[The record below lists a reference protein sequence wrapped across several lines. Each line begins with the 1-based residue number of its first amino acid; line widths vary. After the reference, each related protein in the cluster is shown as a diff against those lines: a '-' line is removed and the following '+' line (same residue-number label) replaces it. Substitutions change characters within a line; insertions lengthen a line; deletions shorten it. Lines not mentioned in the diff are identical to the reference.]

1 VNKSG
6 FKKEEA
12 AFSVINYLS
21 ISMKPA
27 LIATLSLAFTI
38 HPTLASSPEATPSE
52 STSTSAQSTYDSA
65 VKLLHG
71 DKESKDPEKALDLFR
86 KANELGHAEAP
97 SAIGYFYT
105 TGLVVEKNDIVAAE
119 WFQKGSDR
127 GSVMAKFNLGRF
139 YLDGKGG
146 LSGREK
152 GIALMEE
159 AASSGSEDAQAAL
172 AEIYFMGLY
181 DPEAKPDFAK
191 ALPYVQGCADRGS
204 ASALNML
211 GLIYKEGHGVTVDLK
226 KAEDLFRQASLKG
239 DFKAQSNLGE
249 LLDPHGKKRSRRI
262 EATAWLI
269 VASRQGE
276 PLAVYRT
283 NELQA
288 QMDSKEWNKANTLA
302 DEIQSQI
309 QP

>member
-1 VNKSG
+1 VDKSG
-6 FKKEEA
+6 FKIDWALKTA
-12 AFSVINYLS
+12 ILDIS
-21 ISMKPA
+21 ITMKPA

-38 HPTLASSPEATPSE
+38 YPTFASSPEAIPSE
-52 STSTSAQSTYDSA
+52 STSTSAQSTYDLA
-65 VKLLHG
+65 VKLLRG
-71 DKESKDPEKALDLFR
+71 DNESKDPAKAMDLFR

-119 WFQKGSDR
+119 WFQKGSDK
-127 GSVMAKFNLGRF
+127 GSVMAKVNLARF

-146 LSGREK
+146 LTSREK

-159 AASSGSEDAQAAL
+159 AASKGSEDAQAAL

-181 DPEAKPDFAK
+181 DPEAKADFAK
-191 ALPYVQGCADRGS
+191 ALPYVQGCADRGC

-211 GLIYKEGHGVTVDLK
+211 GLIYKEGHGVPVDLK
-226 KAEDLFRQASLKG
+226 KAENLFRQAALKG

-249 LLDPHGKKRSRRI
+249 LLDPHGKKKSRRI
-262 EATAWLI
+262 EAAAWLI

-288 QMDSKEWNKANTLA
+288 HMDSKEWNKATVLA
-302 DEIQSQI
+302 DELQVKI

>member
-1 VNKSG
+1 
-6 FKKEEA
+6 
-12 AFSVINYLS
+12 
-21 ISMKPA
+21 MKPA
-27 LIATLSLAFTI
+27 LIATISLAFFI
-38 HPTLASSPEATPSE
+38 YPTFASSPEAKPSE
-52 STSTSAQSTYDSA
+52 STSTSAQSTYDLA

-71 DKESKDPEKALDLFR
+71 DKAPKDPEQALNLFR

-119 WFQKGSDR
+119 WFQKGSLR
-127 GSVMAKFNLGRF
+127 GSVIAKFNLGRF
-139 YLDGKGG
+139 YLDSKGG

-181 DPEAKPDFAK
+181 DPETKPNFAK
-191 ALPYVQGCADRGS
+191 ALPYVQDCAQRGS

-211 GLIYKEGHGVTVDLK
+211 GLIYKEGHGVPVDLK
-226 KAEDLFRQASLKG
+226 KAEELFRQASLKG

-249 LLDPHGKKRSRRI
+249 LLDPHGKKKSRRI

-288 QMDSKEWNKANTLA
+288 QMDSREWNKSTTLA
-302 DEIQSQI
+302 DELQAKIQH
-309 QP
+309 

>member
-1 VNKSG
+1 MNKSG
-6 FKKEEA
+6 IKIDGALKA
-12 AFSVINYLS
+12 STRYIP

-27 LIATLSLAFTI
+27 LIATISLAFSI
-38 HPTLASSPEATPSE
+38 YPTLASSPEVTPSE
-52 STSTSAQSTYDSA
+52 STSTSAQSTYDLA

-86 KANELGHAEAP
+86 KANELGHTEAP

-127 GSVMAKFNLGRF
+127 GSLMAKVNLGRF

-146 LSGREK
+146 LTGREK

-159 AASSGSEDAQAAL
+159 SASKGSEDAKAAL

-211 GLIYKEGHGVTVDLK
+211 GLIYKEGHGVPVDLK
-226 KAEDLFRQASLKG
+226 KAEDLFRQAALKG
-239 DFKAQSNLGE
+239 DFKAQSNLGD
-249 LLDPHGKKRSRRI
+249 LLDPHGKKKSRRI

-283 NELQA
+283 NELKA
-288 QMDSKEWNKANTLA
+288 QMDSKEWDKATALA
-302 DEIQSQI
+302 DELQAKI